1 MENLKITKF
10 LQSPMYSTMTTE
22 DLDQFFTTVY
32 QKMLKERCSKNY
44 TMFDYKKGILE
55 ANYLVK
61 TDANRHTV
69 DLMFFALAKIEEL
82 ENNAKNLK
90 ETVIELEKALQQ
102 ETEKENKEEK
112 SKNNSKKGTE
122 KNG

>member
-55 ANYLVK
+55 ANACVK
-61 TDANRHTV
+61 TDINRHTV
-69 DLMFFALAKIEEL
+69 DLMFFALTKIEEL
-82 ENNAKNLK
+82 ENNATNLK
-90 ETVIELEKALQQ
+90 ATVLELEKLL
-102 ETEKENKEEK
+102 EEKTEQENKEKKNK
-112 SKNNSKKGTE
+112 SNDKKGTE